1 MDWLSIAVAFCVGIA
16 VGALTIITADFE
28 SGRFKRDAPAPKD
41 AAPFKVGDH
50 VLLNE
55 YDLEPR
61 RVHGVRRESMV
72 GWQVFVKL
80 TTKFAWLPARNV
92 VKAPRETTP

>member
-1 MDWLSIAVAFCVGIA
+1 MGWVEMVAGAIAGTVVFWIGWWCRGNRSLSSAKP
-16 VGALTIITADFE
+16 T
-28 SGRFKRDAPAPKD
+28 D

-80 TTKFAWLPARNV
+80 TNQYAWLPARNV
-92 VKAPRETTP
+92 VKAPRETANG